1 MSLMLKKE
9 GRMDKIF
16 ARFLEKF
23 GGPVDRQEIPAPSI
37 ERYRGK
43 LPNQLLEYWAE
54 HGWCGYGDGIFWIVN
69 PQEYEGV
76 VASWLEGTKFEAFDT
91 YHLIARGAFGDLYL
105 WGEKTGASLK
115 ITSVLSR
122 YTTHKSIFTGEQMD
136 KGLRNFLLSREVD
149 SNDYGDLFKPAKK
162 KLGTLRHDEMYGF
175 VPALM
180 FSGPDTLDHL
190 EKVKAVEHL
199 ILLSQI
205 TELQPYSFSD
215 L

>member
-1 MSLMLKKE
+1 
-9 GRMDKIF
+9 MDEVFSI
-16 ARFLEKF
+16 FLETF
-23 GGPVDRQEIPAPSI
+23 GGPVDRQEVPASSI

-43 LPNQLLEYWAE
+43 LPSQLLEYWGE

-76 VASWLEGTKFEAFDT
+76 VASWIEGTKFEQRDT
-91 YHLIARGAFGDLYL
+91 YHLIARSAFGDLYL
-105 WGEKTGASLK
+105 WGERTGFSLK
-115 ITSVLSR
+115 ITSCTSR
-122 YTTHKSIFTGEQMD
+122 CFVHDFEITSDEMD
-136 KGLRNFLLSREVD
+136 RELQNFLLSTEVEY
-149 SNDYGDLFKPAKK
+149 NDFDDLFKPAKK

-180 FSGPDTLDHL
+180 FGGPDTLDHL

-199 ILLSQI
+199 TLLSQI
-205 TELQPYSFSD
+205 AELQPYSFSD

>member
-1 MSLMLKKE
+1 
-9 GRMDKIF
+9 MDEIF
-16 ARFLEKF
+16 SIFLETF
-23 GGPVDRQEIPAPSI
+23 GAPVDRQVVPASSI
-37 ERYRGK
+37 ERYRRK

-76 VASWLEGTKFEAFDT
+76 VASWLEGRKFESFDT

-105 WGEKTGASLK
+105 WGEKTGFSLK

-122 YTTHKSIFTGEQMD
+122 VVIKKFDVTSEEMD
-136 KGLRNFLLSREVD
+136 RELQSFVLPRNVD
-149 SNDYGDLFKPAKK
+149 SNDYGDLFQPAKK
-162 KLGTLRHDEMYGF
+162 KLGTLHHDEMYGF

-180 FSGPDTLDHL
+180 FGGPDTLDHL

-199 ILLSQI
+199 TLLSQI

>member
-1 MSLMLKKE
+1 
-9 GRMDKIF
+9 MDEIF
-16 ARFLEKF
+16 SIFLETF
-23 GGPVDRQEIPAPSI
+23 GEPIDRREVPTSSI

-54 HGWCGYGDGIFWIVN
+54 HGWCGYGGGIFWIVN
-69 PQEYEGV
+69 PQEYEDV
-76 VASWLEGTKFEAFDT
+76 VASWLDGTRFETYDN

-105 WGEKTGASLK
+105 WGEKTGFSLK

-122 YTTHKSIFTGEQMD
+122 VVIKNRKIKDEEMD
-136 KGLRNFLLSREVD
+136 KELQGFVLSRNVD
-149 SNDYGDLFKPAKK
+149 SNDYGDLFKPARK

-175 VPALM
+175 VPAFMLG
-180 FSGPDTLDHL
+180 GPDTLDHL

-199 ILLSQI
+199 TILSQI
-205 TELQPYSFSD
+205 AELQPYSFSD

>member
-1 MSLMLKKE
+1 
-9 GRMDKIF
+9 MDEFFSI
-16 ARFLEKF
+16 FLENF
-23 GGPVDRQEIPAPSI
+23 GGPTERQEVPPSSI

-43 LPNQLLEYWAE
+43 LPNQLLEYWVE
-54 HGWCGYGDGIFWIVN
+54 HGWCGYGEGIFWLVN

-76 VASWLEGTKFEAFDT
+76 VASWLEGTALEKRDT
-91 YHLIARGAFGDLYL
+91 YHLIARSAFGDLYF
-105 WGEKTGASLK
+105 WGEKTGASLD
-115 ITSVLSR
+115 ITSHLSR
-122 YTTHKSIFTGEQMD
+122 YATHTSIFTGNQVD
-136 KGLRNFLLSREVD
+136 KGISSFLLSMEVD
-149 SNDYGDLFKPAKK
+149 TNDYGDLFGPAKK

-180 FSGPDTLDHL
+180 FGGPDTLEHL

>member
-1 MSLMLKKE
+1 
-9 GRMDKIF
+9 MDEIF
-16 ARFLEKF
+16 SIFLDTF
-23 GGPVDRQEIPAPSI
+23 GGPVDRQEVPASSI
-37 ERYRGK
+37 ERFRGK

-76 VASWLEGTKFEAFDT
+76 VASWLEGTKFKTFDT
-91 YHLIARGAFGDLYL
+91 YHLIARSAFGDLYL

-115 ITSVLSR
+115 ITSILSR
-122 YTTHKSIFTGEQMD
+122 CITHTSIYTGEQMD
-136 KGLRNFLLSREVD
+136 KGLRSFLLSRQVD
-149 SNDYGDLFKPAKK
+149 ANNYGDLFKPAKK
-162 KLGTLRHDEMYGF
+162 KLGILRHDEMYGF
-175 VPALM
+175 VPAFMLG
-180 FSGPDTLDHL
+180 GPDTLEHL

>member
-1 MSLMLKKE
+1 
-9 GRMDKIF
+9 MDKVF

-23 GGPVDRQEIPAPSI
+23 GGPVDRQEVPVSSI

-54 HGWCGYGDGIFWIVN
+54 HGWSGYGDGIFWILN

-76 VASWLEGTKFEAFDT
+76 VASWIGGTKLEERDT
-91 YHLIARGAFGDLYL
+91 YHLIARSAFGDLYL
-105 WGEKTGASLK
+105 WGEKTGFSLK
-115 ITSVLSR
+115 ITSVISR
-122 YTTHKSIFTGEQMD
+122 CVIHNFELRIEEMD
-136 KGLRNFLLSREVD
+136 REFQDFLLSTDVD

-162 KLGTLRHDEMYGF
+162 KLGPLRHDEMYGF

-180 FSGPDTLDHL
+180 FGGPDTLDHL

-199 ILLSQI
+199 TLLSQI
-205 TELQPYSFSD
+205 AELQPYSFSD

>member
-1 MSLMLKKE
+1 
-9 GRMDKIF
+9 MDKVF
-16 ARFLEKF
+16 ARFIEKF
-23 GGPVDRQEIPAPSI
+23 GAPIDRQEVPASSI

-43 LPNQLLEYWAE
+43 LPKLLLEYWAE

-69 PQEYEGV
+69 PQEYDGV
-76 VASWLEGTKFEAFDT
+76 VSSWIKGTKYGERDT
-91 YHLIARGAFGDLYL
+91 YHLIARSAFGDLYL
-105 WGEKTGASLK
+105 WGENTGFSLK

-122 YTTHKSIFTGEQMD
+122 CVLHNFELKSEEMD
-136 KGLRNFLLSREVD
+136 RELQGFILSREVD
-149 SNDYGDLFKPAKK
+149 TNDYGEMFKPAKK

-180 FSGPDTLDHL
+180 FGGPDTLDHL

-199 ILLSQI
+199 TLLSQI
-205 TELQPYSFSD
+205 AELQPYSFSD

>member
-1 MSLMLKKE
+1 
-9 GRMDKIF
+9 MDKIF

-23 GGPVDRQEIPAPSI
+23 GGPVDRQEVPTSSI
-37 ERYRGK
+37 ERYKGK

-69 PQEYEGV
+69 PQEYDGV
-76 VASWLEGTKFEAFDT
+76 VASWLEGTKYEQRDA
-91 YHLIARGAFGDLYL
+91 YHLIARSAFGDLYL

-122 YTTHKSIFTGEQMD
+122 CVFSNFEITSEEMD
-136 KGLRNFLLSREVD
+136 RQLRGFLLSRNVD
-149 SNDYGDLFKPAKK
+149 SNDYGDMFKPAKK

-180 FSGPDTLDHL
+180 FGGPDTLDHL

>member
-1 MSLMLKKE
+1 
-9 GRMDKIF
+9 MDKVF
-16 ARFLEKF
+16 ARFVEKF
-23 GGPVDRQEIPAPSI
+23 GGPVDRQEVPASSI
-37 ERYRGK
+37 EKYKGK
-43 LPNQLLEYWAE
+43 LPNQLLKYWDE

-76 VASWLEGTKFEAFDT
+76 VASWIGGTEFEERDA
-91 YHLIARGAFGDLYL
+91 YHLIARSAFGDLYF
-105 WGEKTGASLK
+105 WGEETGASLK
-115 ITSVLSR
+115 ITSFFSR
-122 YTTHKSIFTGEQMD
+122 YITHTSILPKEQMD
-136 KGLRNFLLSREVD
+136 KRLHNFLLSTEVEY
-149 SNDYGDLFKPAKK
+149 NDFDELFKPAKK

-180 FSGPDTLDHL
+180 FGGPDTLDHL

>member
-1 MSLMLKKE
+1 V
-9 GRMDKIF
+9 DKIF

-23 GGPVDRQEIPAPSI
+23 GGPVDRQEVPTSSI
-37 ERYRGK
+37 ERYKGK
-43 LPNQLLEYWAE
+43 LPNQLLEYWAV
-54 HGWCGYGDGIFWIVN
+54 HGWCGYGNGIFWIVN

-122 YTTHKSIFTGEQMD
+122 YTTHTSIFTGEQMD

-149 SNDYGDLFKPAKK
+149 SNDYGDKFKPAKK

-180 FSGPDTLDHL
+180 FGGPDTLDHL